1 MLATLSPAR
10 IFVRLSLAGVKR
22 ARSTFRGAGAHHDGW
37 ADRAAVCGGCPLS
50 VIVCGKSYCG
60 KPLLRQLDRDEPTQ
74 GCGCPIRLKAQ
85 DPAEHCPRT
94 ARFAA
99 SSRSDAATCDCVW
112 CVAARS
118 RGKGV
123 DAA

>member
-1 MLATLSPAR
+1 MDATLSPAR
-10 IFVRLSLAGVKR
+10 ILVRLSIAGAKR
-22 ARSTFRGAGAHHDGW
+22 ARSALRGAGVGKHHAGW
-37 ADRAAVCGGCPLS
+37 ADRAAACARCPLS
-50 VIVCGKSYCG
+50 VVVCGKSYCG

-94 ARFAA
+94 FRYEP
-99 SSRSDAATCDCVW
+99 SSKGDAATCDCVW

-118 RGKGV
+118 
-123 DAA
+123 AAAAGA